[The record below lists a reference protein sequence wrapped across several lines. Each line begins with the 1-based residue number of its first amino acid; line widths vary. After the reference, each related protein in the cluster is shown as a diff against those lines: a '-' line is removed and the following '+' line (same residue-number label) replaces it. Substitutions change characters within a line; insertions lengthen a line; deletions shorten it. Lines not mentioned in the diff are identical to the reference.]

1 MPLLCRKI
9 VVELRINVLFN
20 FSNNDDDDTFD
31 GSIRELQFP
40 YVIITANNSGS
51 SITTFEVMMQVL
63 YWPIISVR
71 LALTNGISKTA
82 CIVCSC
88 LLVFSWLDFLC
99 CESVT
104 DIVPCKFRI
113 VVVV

>member
-1 MPLLCRKI
+1 LCRKI
-9 VVELRINVLFN
+9 VVELRIDVLFN

-71 LALTNGISKTA
+71 LAVTNGISKTA
-82 CIVCSC
+82 WAELEQIRGGAPC
-88 LLVFSWLDFLC
+88 LVGAMIYEIW
-99 CESVT
+99 VQ
-104 DIVPCKFRI
+104 I
-113 VVVV
+113 